1 MMNWMSVSK
10 IRKLMMRSFQEIQM
24 VQLPSLLLTRMHQG
38 QQQGQRGILLHQC
51 GQRGQL
57 ASLLVF
63 LAW

>member
-10 IRKLMMRSFQEIQM
+10 IRKLMMRSFQEM
-24 VQLPSLLLTRMHQG
+24 VQLPSLLLTKMHQG
-38 QQQGQRGILLHQC
+38 QQQGQQGILLHQC
-51 GQRGQL
+51 GQRGQF